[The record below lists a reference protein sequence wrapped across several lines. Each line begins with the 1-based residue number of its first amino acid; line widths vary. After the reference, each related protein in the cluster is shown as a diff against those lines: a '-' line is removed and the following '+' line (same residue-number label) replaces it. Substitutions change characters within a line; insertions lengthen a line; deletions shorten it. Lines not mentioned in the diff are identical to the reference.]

1 MVRSERFAVVAVTT
15 GWGRDRLAVLA
26 QAVDV
31 QDDRLADEAFHLVD
45 RAGRDADTRQFGRVG
60 SVTGHAPL
68 DDHRVTG
75 HVIIPSDPPANGVGE
90 REDGHDTPVDS
101 MPVLAGTAEG
111 IVDDRRP
118 LAGITV
124 LVPRAREQAGAFS
137 LLLRQRGA
145 EPLEVPTIAIRPL
158 RSTSELDLAVGRLVG
173 GAYDWLVLTSVNGV
187 AALRGRM
194 EALGHR
200 AAALAGT
207 RVAAIG
213 PATEAA
219 LREWGVPPSLVP
231 PVATTAALGE
241 AFPAGSGEVLL
252 ARADIASPEL
262 GSILRGKGYRAHDV
276 AAYRTVPLDRL
287 EEGAARRGPGRRDRP
302 GHRRG
307 GQGRRDAGRRHG
319 QRAHHARPGCRHRAG
334 DRRLTP
340 APPERRTRRERR
352 PPPAQVPAPARAAA
366 AALRPVSLVP
376 ACPAWQV
383 NRTTIPSAVLATAW
397 TLPDPSRTT
406 ASQS

>member
-45 RAGRDADTRQFGRVG
+45 RAGRNADTRQFGRVG

-124 LVPRAREQAGAFS
+124 LVPRAREQAGAVS

-145 EPLEVPTIAIRPL
+145 EPLEGPTIAI
-158 RSTSELDLAVGRLVG
+158 GRLVG
-173 GAYDWLVLTSVNGV
+173 GAYDWLMLTSVNGV

-219 LREWGVPPSLVP
+219 LREWGVPPNLVP
-231 PVATTAALGE
+231 PVATTVALGE

-276 AAYRTVPLDRL
+276 AAYRTVP
-287 EEGAARRGPGRRDRP
+287 
-302 GHRRG
+302 
-307 GQGRRDAGRRHG
+307 
-319 QRAHHARPGCRHRAG
+319 
-334 DRRLTP
+334 
-340 APPERRTRRERR
+340 
-352 PPPAQVPAPARAAA
+352 
-366 AALRPVSLVP
+366 
-376 ACPAWQV
+376 
-383 NRTTIPSAVLATAW
+383 
-397 TLPDPSRTT
+397 
-406 ASQS
+406 